1 MSNTSDALVE
11 HVKKLNDSLK
21 EKKTYLTQVH
31 DNIKRLKQEAR
42 NVESMLTKIGGAIEA
57 YNDTINLLA
66 KADGVC
72 EAAAVEAE
80 VVEAEIVNEGEAV

>member
-21 EKKTYLTQVH
+21 EKKAYLTQIH

-57 YNDTINLLA
+57 YNDTISLLSKEGA
-66 KADGVC
+66 P
-72 EAAAVEAE
+72 VEAVPSVE
-80 VVEAEIVNEGEAV
+80 AVEAEIVNEGDAA